1 MKATVIGSEGYL
13 GAHLVCD
20 LLRDGFDVQRLDV
33 LPRERF
39 SSSAPY
45 ARLDIA
51 DRDSILS
58 SLDVDVDFIL
68 LFAGLTGAGVSFDRY
83 QDFVH
88 VNQLG
93 VLNVLDHLRNT
104 GSHAKIVFPSTRL
117 VYRGSGSPLCE
128 DSTQETK
135 TLYAAT
141 KLCAEH
147 LLAAYRNAFDIDYT
161 VFRICVPYGNDL
173 AASMSYGTLGFFLDA
188 ARARKPI
195 QLFGDGSLRRTFT
208 HVADIAN
215 LIVTAMQDCRSSGRV
230 FNIGGEAMELRQVA
244 ELIARKFQTNINYGD
259 WPELAGKI
267 ESGDTVFDDT
277 ALRQLIPCEYRHNLA
292 DWVEELH

>member
-1 MKATVIGSEGYL
+1 MRATVIGSEGYL
-13 GAHLVCD
+13 GAHLVRD

-33 LPRERF
+33 LPQERY
-39 SSSAPY
+39 SSAAPY

-51 DRDSILS
+51 DRDSVVS

-68 LFAGLTGAGVSFDRY
+68 LFAGLTGTGASFDRY
-83 QDFVH
+83 QDFVQ

-104 GSHAKIVFPSTRL
+104 GSGAKVVFPSTRL
-117 VYRGSGSPLCE
+117 VYRGSDSPLCE
-128 DSTQETK
+128 DAPQETK

-141 KLCAEH
+141 KLYAENS
-147 LLAAYRNAFDIDYT
+147 LAAYRNAFDIDYT

-173 AASMSYGTLGFFLDA
+173 GTSMSYGTLGFFLDA
-188 ARARKPI
+188 ARAGKAI

-208 HVADIAN
+208 HVADIAS
-215 LIVTAMQDCRSSGRV
+215 LIVTVMQDSRSSGKV
-230 FNIGGEAMELRQVA
+230 LNIGGEAMELRQVA
-244 ELIARKFQTNINYGD
+244 DLIAKKFQTHINYSD
-259 WPELAGKI
+259 WPELARKI

-277 ALRQLIPCEYRHNLA
+277 ALRQLIPCDYRHHLA
-292 DWVEELH
+292 GWIDELR